1 MTYFELENI
10 NNKKEAILYNLN
22 ITIILLLLYERLM
35 KLQFAPFIILHT
47 KTALKLQ

>member
-10 NNKKEAILYNLN
+10 KNKKEAIPYNLN
-22 ITIILLLLYERLM
+22 ITIISLLLYERLT

-47 KTALKLQ
+47 KTAVE